1 MTVKD
6 IDNQITLL
14 RQQKNELLREEVKEF
29 QKEAQ
34 KNVGRC
40 FIINNRTYV
49 KVIGVPKI
57 EETKSGPRI
66 NMYQYPA
73 IMIESG
79 VVPFDYDTLFSG
91 AWGAG
96 NNLDGTKYQ
105 EISPEEFEIEFNRR
119 LEEFRERILE
129 NKNL

>member
-6 IDNQITLL
+6 IDNQISLL

-29 QKEAQ
+29 QKRAQ

-40 FIINNRTYV
+40 FIINDSTYV
-49 KVIGVPKI
+49 KVIGVPEI
-57 EETKSGPRI
+57 EETKIGPRI

-73 IMIESG
+73 IRVESD
-79 VVPFDYDTLFSG
+79 VVPFYYDTLFSG
-91 AWGAG
+91 AWGEG
-96 NNLDGTKYQ
+96 SNMIGVKFQ